1 MVDWRWRCPR
11 QYCCNNYRR
20 TDRDDGRTWVFQILL
35 RKLGT
40 TIISNGILS
49 PTYGDRSAI
58 WGVEQQSARYSR
70 DCPTL
75 A

>member
-1 MVDWRWRCPR
+1 MV
-11 QYCCNNYRR
+11 
-20 TDRDDGRTWVFQILL
+20 
-35 RKLGT
+35 
-40 TIISNGILS
+40 SS